1 MNIKRGAVFDVTGRA
16 GPLAPFGVRSFRFQ
30 WPTDLAASWA
40 FEMEVLI
47 LGWYILITTGS
58 VEQLVIFAALAW
70 LGALFSPFFGVA
82 ADRVG
87 HRALLCATR
96 GIYALLAAVLL
107 ALTGSGAPAPWPV
120 FDIGAGA
127 GAGEATGKGGGGDA
141 LG

>member
-1 MNIKRGAVFDVTGRA
+1 MNTKRGAVFDVTGRA
-16 GPLAPFGVRSFRFQ
+16 DPLAPFGARSFRFQ
-30 WPTDLAASWA
+30 GPADLATSWA

-47 LGWYILITTGS
+47 LGWYILTATGS

-96 GIYALLAAVLL
+96 GIYALLSAVLL
-107 ALTGSGAPAPWPV
+107 APAASGVLAPRPVFALAAGAPPP
-120 FDIGAGA
+120 
-127 GAGEATGKGGGGDA
+127 ATPGPT
-141 LG
+141 